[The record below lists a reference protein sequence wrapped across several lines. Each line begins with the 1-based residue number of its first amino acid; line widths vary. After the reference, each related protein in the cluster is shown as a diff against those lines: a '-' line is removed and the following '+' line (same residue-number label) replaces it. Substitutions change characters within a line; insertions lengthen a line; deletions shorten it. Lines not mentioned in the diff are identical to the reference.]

1 MVHQPTLS
9 ILSSPPFGSVGV
21 STTSTGISPQDAVSG
36 ESVKE
41 LKLSKDGSR
50 VIYTVG
56 PRHKSGD
63 HKTSALWLADTFVE
77 GSARQITP
85 GTNRDFSPSF
95 HPTSSTQ
102 IFFLSDR
109 DEAGGSAHLF
119 SMSLAGT
126 DSYTETGVKPVVEL
140 GDLEGVVSYSISPNG
155 FFIAFT
161 IETKASKKGDKEVI
175 SVWRE
180 NKYYNTLNLLD
191 LRQASKTFVIFSTLL
206 GRSNTEPLLN
216 YS

>member
-1 MVHQPTLS
+1 MSCAYDTPTYA
-9 ILSSPPFGSVGV
+9 LSSASG
-21 STTSTGISPQDAVSG
+21 STTAITPQDAVSG
-36 ESVKE
+36 ESITE

-56 PRHKSGD
+56 PKHKPSD
-63 HKTSALWLADTFVE
+63 HKTSALWLAETFVE

-95 HPTSSTQ
+95 HPTSSSQ

-109 DEAGGSAHLF
+109 DEAGDSAHLF
-119 SMSLAGT
+119 SMSLTGT
-126 DSYTETGVKPVVEL
+126 DSYAETGVKPVVQL
-140 GDLEGVVSYSISPNG
+140 GDLQGVASYSISPNG

-161 IETKASKKGDKEVI
+161 METKASKKGDKEVI

-180 NKYYNTLNLLD
+180 NKYYNTLNLVD
-191 LRQASKTFVIFSTLL
+191 LGQASKTFVIF
-206 GRSNTEPLLN
+206 RPCWVVK
-216 YS
+216 Y

>member
-1 MVHQPTLS
+1 MVHQPTLP
-9 ILSSPPFGSVGV
+9 ILSRPPFSSAGG
-21 STTSTGISPQDAVSG
+21 STTAITPQDAVSG
-36 ESVKE
+36 ERVTE

-56 PRHKSGD
+56 PNYKSGD
-63 HKTSALWLADTFVE
+63 HKTSALWLAETFVE
-77 GSARQITP
+77 GSARQITS
-85 GTNRDFSPSF
+85 GTYHDFSPSF

-119 SMSLAGT
+119 SMSLTGT
-126 DSYTETGVKPVVEL
+126 DSYAETGVKPVVEL
-140 GDLEGVVSYSISPNG
+140 GDLQGVASYSISPNG

-161 IETKASKKGDKEVI
+161 IETKASKKGDKEFI

-180 NKYYNTLNLLD
+180 NKYYKTLNLLD
-191 LRQASKTFVIFSTLL
+191 LRQASKTCAIFSCWFVQ
-206 GRSNTEPLLN
+206 S
-216 YS
+216 